1 MAENVERQLWT
12 FPNCTYTCVK
22 KARYIFVGLLRQYTE
37 DLKYNDCNVTEKKNM
52 YRTNKIIF
60 DHTTIYKI
68 NPYLT

>member
-1 MAENVERQLWT
+1 
-12 FPNCTYTCVK
+12 VK
-22 KARYIFVGLLRQYTE
+22 KARYIFGGLLRQYTE
-37 DLKYNDCNVTEKKNM
+37 DLKYNDCNGTEKIYVL